1 MSTPFD
7 AAFGEPDSA
16 AGPRYSAQERA
27 WVTRLLARL
36 TPEQRARYEKACSEA
51 PRHEHSGKLYD
62 GARAAIA
69 ERILYADAL
78 RELDGAA

>member
-1 MSTPFD
+1 MTTLK
-7 AAFGEPDSA
+7 
-16 AGPRYSAQERA
+16 YSAQERA
-27 WVTRLLARL
+27 WAMRLLARL

-51 PRHEHSGKLYD
+51 SRDFRSGKLYD
-62 GARAAIA
+62 GTKAAIA